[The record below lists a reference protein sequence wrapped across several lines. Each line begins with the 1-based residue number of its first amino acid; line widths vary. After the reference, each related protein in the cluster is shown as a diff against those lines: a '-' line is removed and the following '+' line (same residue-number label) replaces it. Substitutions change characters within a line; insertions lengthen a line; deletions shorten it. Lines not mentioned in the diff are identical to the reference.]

1 MYTAYTR
8 VPLASCDESVRPFT
22 SSTAVYS
29 RYGRVTSLA
38 IAKFRDLQ
46 EGKSYHPVLNLVMVL
61 SKVLNLGLECKQLC
75 VHTHCMHVSGYNI
88 IKLYAL
94 DRRVYWQKRMF

>member
-22 SSTAVYS
+22 SSTAVYG

-46 EGKSYHPVLNLVMVL
+46 EGKSYHPVLVM
-61 SKVLNLGLECKQLC
+61 VLNLGLECKQLC